1 MRDIIR
7 VAVSTKRLVELAAA
21 RGVAG
26 LKKKWLHNCFW
37 SLVFASSLCISV
49 VAQNAPAQSG
59 QGQNQSS
66 PASSGSEPADSSST
80 NALAKPVSQAQ
91 KQRNAKALKHE
102 LSNSYK
108 RWLNEDVVYIITP
121 EELAAF
127 KQLSNDEEREQ
138 FIEQFWLRRDPTPD
152 TPENE
157 FREEHY
163 RRIAYA
169 NENFPAGKPGWM
181 TDRGRIYIIWGPPDS
196 IDLHPAGG
204 YYERPMEEGGG
215 DTSTFPFEDWHY
227 RHLEGL
233 GDDITLEFVDPC
245 MCNDYHLT
253 FDANEKDA
261 LLHTPGAGNTDYE
274 NMGLA
279 NRNDR
284 MNPFSANPGPLQ
296 GMQNAKI
303 FDKVSMV
310 ARVQAPPPV
319 KFKDLEEVVTHKITA
334 NLMPFDARA
343 DFVKVTDDTVLV
355 PITVDIKNKDITF
368 VEKDGIQRGAVN
380 LFGRVTGLTGRV
392 AQTFEDTVQVDVPT
406 DLLEKTVSHSS
417 LYWKAVPLRAGR
429 YRVDLVVKDVNSDRT
444 GTWSR
449 GILVPEYTDDK
460 LASSSLILA
469 DHLERTPT
477 KDVGAG
483 SFVIGQTKLLYPRLN
498 APDGKPPSFNRD
510 QRLSFW
516 MQVYN
521 LQTDEKTKKP
531 SAVINYE
538 IVNVN
543 NNQRVMQDS
552 ESSEKKGYVGD
563 QVTLEKTVV
572 LNNIPPGLYKLT
584 IKVEDNLS
592 KQQIEPSVQF
602 IVQ

>member
-1 MRDIIR
+1 M
-7 VAVSTKRLVELAAA
+7 
-21 RGVAG
+21 
-26 LKKKWLHNCFW
+26 KKWLQCWILLSMVAGALGVLAVPQN
-37 SLVFASSLCISV
+37 ASSQ
-49 VAQNAPAQSG
+49 AGPNSG
-59 QGQNQSS
+59 QSNSA
-66 PASSGSEPADSSST
+66 PLASSSGEPSNSSST
-80 NALAKPVSQAQ
+80 NPLAKPVSQSQ

-102 LSNSYK
+102 LSDSYK

-121 EELAAF
+121 EELSAF

-181 TDRGRIYIIWGPPDS
+181 TDRGRIYIIWGPADS

-227 RHLEGL
+227 RHLEGI

-261 LLHTPGAGNTDYE
+261 LLHVPNSGNTDYE

-279 NRNDR
+279 NRTDR

-296 GMQNAKI
+296 GMQNSKI
-303 FDKVSMV
+303 FDKVSMI

-319 KFKDLEEVVTHKITA
+319 KFKDLEEVVTHKIST

-355 PITVDIKNKDITF
+355 PITLDIKNKDITF
-368 VEKDGIQRGAVN
+368 VEKDGVQRGAVN
-380 LFGRVTGLTGRV
+380 LFGRVTGITGRV
-392 AQTFEDTVQVDVPT
+392 AQTFEDTVQVDVPD
-406 DLLEKTVSHSS
+406 DLLEKTVNHSS

-483 SFVIGQTKLLYPRLN
+483 SFVIGQTKLVYPRLN
-498 APDGKPPSFNRD
+498 APDGKPPSFSRD

-531 SAVINYE
+531 SATIKYE
-538 IVNVN
+538 IVNIN
-543 NNQRVMQDS
+543 NNQRVLQDS
-552 ESSEKKGYVGD
+552 DSSEKKGYVGD

-584 IKVEDNLS
+584 IQVQDNLS